1 MSSHQP
7 PAWTHWVTV
16 GIIVLCPGALLLVLG
31 DLTAAV
37 AAVIF
42 GIVLVLVGAWLYPGD
57 HPVQKLVGHRQA
69 RPTDHDG
76 IRRNLAIALIVLA
89 TAGSLSLVTALIMGE
104 VPIALAASLIVS
116 VCTGYLL
123 MHRVD
128 RP

>member
-1 MSSHQP
+1 
-7 PAWTHWVTV
+7 V
-16 GIIVLCPGALLLVLG
+16 GIIVLCPGALLLALG

-69 RPTDHDG
+69 GPTDLDG
-76 IRRNLAIALIVLA
+76 TRRNLAIALIVLA
-89 TAGSLSLVTALIMGE
+89 TAGSLSLVTALIMGK
-104 VPIALAASLIVS
+104 VAIALAASLIVS
-116 VCTGYLL
+116 VCSGYLL
-123 MHRVD
+123 MRRMD